1 MGENIV
7 LYDMRKKDYPN
18 KRDDT
23 FRTLQVFK
31 CWVCGG
37 LTNRVTMGGYPGY
50 GVATI
55 CPNSSECW
63 HHELYRKITWLK
75 RHPHPKHY
83 KEELQQEIDD
93 EVKESAHLVVH
104 DLVGAYDKTL
114 VESASHVFSSK
125 PNDRE
130 CRHLSHGSFE

>member
-1 MGENIV
+1 MSENAI

-18 KRDDT
+18 KRGDT

-37 LTNRVTMGGYPGY
+37 LTNRVVMGGHPGY

-63 HHELYRKITWLK
+63 HHEIEDKIRWFK
-75 RHPHPKHY
+75 YPHPKSY
-83 KEELQQEIDD
+83 KEELKEEIDTMRK
-93 EVKESAHLVVH
+93 EHENHVKH
-104 DLVGAYDKTL
+104 DLEGACDKTL
-114 VESASHVFSSK
+114 QGDVSHVCSSK
-125 PNDRE
+125 PDNPS
-130 CRHLSHGSFE
+130 CRHFLRDSFR